1 MRRFDQNI
9 SVGFSH
15 FKTNRL
21 ITIGALTRTATGNTD
36 GWSAS
41 GDLAVHYGDGAIV
54 PFGEFRYDDVRRDA
68 FDEAGAGVLSLDV
81 ARSHLSTPRLLAGA
95 DADLN
100 RLLGD
105 IGLDL
110 AAKLAWVHDFGGT
123 AGRTDAALDG
133 APLAG
138 FSVLSSR
145 IGRDAA
151 LADIRAAKTV
161 SESVS
166 LFAEYGV
173 EARSRSTSQIV
184 SAGVLVR
191 F

>member
-1 MRRFDQNI
+1 
-9 SVGFSH
+9 V
-15 FKTNRL
+15 
-21 ITIGALTRTATGNTD
+21 ALRTD

-41 GDLAVHYGDGAIV
+41 GDLAVHYGDGVVV
-54 PFGEFRYDDVRRDA
+54 PFGELRYDYVRRDA
-68 FDEAGAGVLSLDV
+68 FDETGAGVLSLDV
-81 ARSHLSTPRLLAGA
+81 QRGHLSTPLFLAGG

-100 RLLGD
+100 RLFGD

-123 AGRTDAALDG
+123 MGRTDAAPDG

-138 FSVLSSR
+138 FSTLSSPV
-145 IGRDAA
+145 GRDAV
-151 LADIRAAKTV
+151 LADLRAAKAISATF
-161 SESVS
+161 SV
-166 LFAEYGV
+166 FAEYCV
-173 EARSRSTSQIV
+173 EARSHAASQMV